1 MALTVETGAGLAGAD
16 AYVSQDDFKSYCSA
30 RQYDLI
36 GRQPA
41 ELDAKLR
48 LATQYIDTQ
57 WRFKGTRLSASQ
69 ALEFPRSGLVDWSG
83 FTISGVPKRLKDA
96 ACELAFAALSTDLYE
111 VADRGGRIKS
121 ESVGPISVT
130 YADDAPAGKVF
141 TFATRLLQ
149 PFVRDTSDIGAPEF
163 GGATEGY
170 FTLGMHDDV
179 SAGTAEE

>member
-1 MALTVETGAGLAGAD
+1 MALTVETGAGLANAD
-16 AYVSQDDFKSYCSA
+16 AYVSQEDFKTYCAA

-36 GRQPA
+36 GRLPA

-48 LATQYIDTQ
+48 LAAQYIDTQ
-57 WRFKGTRLSASQ
+57 WRFKGTRLSGAQ

-83 FTISGVPKRLKDA
+83 FTVVGVPKRLKDA
-96 ACELAFAALSTDLYE
+96 ACELAFSALSTDLYE

-130 YADDAPAGKVF
+130 YSDDAPAGKTFV
-141 TFATRLLQ
+141 FATRLLQ
-149 PFVRDTSDIGAPEF
+149 PYVRDTADIGPPEF

-170 FTLGMHDDV
+170 VSLGMHDDV
-179 SAGTAEE
+179 SAGTAED